1 MNLLSRLAWTG
12 MLGSCLMTSIAQK
25 LDESL
30 LDRSSSNESG
40 AWNWEQSDPG
50 LWQAWIDLDAGVV
63 QEFDG
68 NTRNHVLSVGALGH
82 PEWGNNK
89 LTDAVD
95 RMGYSGFNNAVDWQG
110 WYAPRQVRVGA
121 ARQVWKGLSAGLQVG
136 RGHAPAYVNCT
147 RADGEAVVA
156 SWTQVRFGDFL
167 DQYVYYDYLH
177 DGNTWQYGNLGT
189 FGSGLSAWTLELV
202 AQHEMAFGLGWTAS
216 VGTSTGLQAAVE
228 QEAASM
234 FGAQGLM
241 DPDELGSTL
250 TPLSVA
256 ASPRTVSFGCT
267 YRMGAFLTGLS
278 WSSTSVNG
286 PNRNAW
292 VASGAEA
299 IEPIQRARFRL
310 GMNF

>member
-1 MNLLSRLAWTG
+1 MNLPLRLGLTW
-12 MLGSCLMTSIAQK
+12 MLGGSLLTPLAQK

-30 LDRSSSNESG
+30 FEQTASNKTQQ
-40 AWNWEQSDPG
+40 WNWEQSDPG
-50 LWQAWIDLDAGVV
+50 MWQVWLDVDAGLV

-82 PEWGNNK
+82 PEWSNNK

-167 DQYVYYDYLH
+167 DQYLYYDYLH
-177 DGNTWQYGNLGT
+177 NGNTWQYGNLST
-189 FGSGLSAWTLELV
+189 FSSGLSAWTLELV
-202 AQHEMAFGLGWTAS
+202 AQHEMALGLGWTAS
-216 VGTSTGLQAAVE
+216 VGTFTGLQAAVE

-241 DPDELGSTL
+241 DPDELGPTL

-256 ASPRTVSFGCT
+256 ASPRTVSLGCT
-267 YRMGAFLTGLS
+267 YRMGALLTGLS
-278 WSSTSVNG
+278 WSSTSINSA
-286 PNRNAW
+286 NRNAW

-299 IEPIQRARFRL
+299 IDPIQQVRFRL